1 MDRLAR
7 LLAGALLLALLAL
20 ATWRS
25 GAQPGDGSNPDLPGW
40 TFLVASSV
48 WWLAFAGLG
57 TPRLRNSTPLRP
69 HTGAA
74 VWLVALSV
82 GWAALMTTHEAF
94 AWVAFPLFLLW
105 LMHLPLVAAVP
116 AVLALTAVVGVVELA
131 QEDGRWG
138 GVLGP
143 ALAAAAC
150 ILGAWTMTRLRQES
164 EARARLVAE
173 LRSTREELAAAHT
186 EAGALAERHRIAR
199 DLHDTVVQSFTSV
212 LLLARAGGRPEE
224 VLPRIEEVA
233 ADGLAESRRVVQ
245 TLRREPGR
253 TLADALR
260 RAAAGVVDPPTS
272 FTLTGTPRELP
283 TATEVGLLRIAQG
296 ALGNVTEHAGASQ
309 AWVELAFTP
318 DAVRLEV
325 RDDGRGGARVG
336 AGPEAADAPVAPG
349 AAPGAHR
356 GTGLAGARDR
366 AEDLGGSFALRS
378 PAGRGTHLVV
388 EVPA

>member
-1 MDRLAR
+1 MDRVAR
-7 LLAGALLLALLAL
+7 LLAGALLLGLLAL

-25 GAQPGDGSNPDLPGW
+25 GARPGDGSAVGLPNW

-48 WWLAFAGLG
+48 WWLALGGLL
-57 TPRLRNSTPLRP
+57 TRTVRDSTPLAPRLP
-69 HTGAA
+69 AA
-74 VWLVALSV
+74 LWLGALSG

-105 LMHLPLVAAVP
+105 LMHLPLLVAVP
-116 AVLALTAVVGVVELA
+116 AVLVLTGVVGVVELA
-131 QEDGRWG
+131 QDDGRWG

-150 ILGAWTMTRLRQES
+150 IVGAWTMTRLRRES
-164 EARARLVAE
+164 EARARLLAE
-173 LRSTREELAAAHT
+173 LRETREELATAHAQ
-186 EAGALAERHRIAR
+186 AGALAERHRIAR

-212 LLLARAGGRPEE
+212 LLLTRAGGGTHE

-233 ADGLAESRRVVQ
+233 ADGLAESRRVVEA
-245 TLRREPGR
+245 LRREPGR

-260 RAAAGVVDPPTS
+260 NAAAGVVEPPTTFS
-272 FTLTGTPRELP
+272 QTGTARELP

-296 ALGNVTEHAGASQ
+296 ALGNVTEHAGATR
-309 AWVELAFTP
+309 AWVHLTFTD

-325 RDDGRGGARVG
+325 RDDGEGGATVG
-336 AGPEAADAPVAPG
+336 AVAPTTG
-349 AAPGAHR
+349 R
-356 GTGLAGARDR
+356 GTGLAGTRDR
-366 AEDLGGSFALRS
+366 AHDLGGRFSLES
-378 PAGRGTHLVV
+378 PAGGGTRLVV